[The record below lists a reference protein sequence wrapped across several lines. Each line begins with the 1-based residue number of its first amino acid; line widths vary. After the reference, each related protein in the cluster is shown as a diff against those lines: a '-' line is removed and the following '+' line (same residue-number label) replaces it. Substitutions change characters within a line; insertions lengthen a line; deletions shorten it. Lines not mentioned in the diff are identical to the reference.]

1 MKKESKWNKNESKSR
16 RNEKMKKLLAV
27 LVSAGMLLS
36 LMTACS
42 TTPAASKASE
52 SSTSSKTSGD
62 SAKKYKMVWINP
74 LQNYIGYVNQETAV
88 KEAAA
93 AYGVE
98 LTILGVPTA
107 DGIIEKNASLLED
120 AVSMKPDAILCVPFN
135 KAMYPA
141 LEKAIKAG
149 IKVIASGNDTADK
162 ALRSAYIG
170 TDNKTM
176 GKMAAETFNKG
187 FSGKANVFVMMSQ
200 LDISNQVEAKAAFEA
215 KIKEYTGIKLVGF
228 DKDGADMAT
237 AMTVFDAAFRADK
250 TIDAVWMLEG
260 VGGAAAVKIA
270 AEQKRTVNI
279 LEVDDGKETLDNIR
293 SGAVYGS
300 LAQNF
305 FKMGYESVRLAYELL
320 TGVKE
325 VPTEL
330 DSGIIVVTKANVET
344 YSKDMDAAIMKKG
357 TPWKK

>member
-1 MKKESKWNKNESKSR
+1 M
-16 RNEKMKKLLAV
+16 
-27 LVSAGMLLS
+27 LVS
-36 LMTACS
+36 LMSSCS
-42 TTPAASKASE
+42 KTPATSTA
-52 SSTSSKTSGD
+52 SSTAASTSA
-62 SAKKYKMVWINP
+62 STAAKKYKVVWINP

-93 AYGVE
+93 AYGME
-98 LTILGVPTA
+98 LTILGVPTT
-107 DGIIEKNASLLED
+107 DGVIEKNAALLED
-120 AVSMKPDAILCVPFN
+120 AVAMKPDAILCVPFN

-141 LEKAIKAG
+141 LTKAMAAG
-149 IKVIASGNDTADK
+149 IKVVGSGADTADK

-176 GKMAAETFNKG
+176 GIMAADA
-187 FSGKANVFVMMSQ
+187 FSKVVGGKANIFVMMSQ
-200 LDISNQVEAKAAFEA
+200 LDISNQVEAKTAFEA
-215 KIKEYTGIKLVGF
+215 KIKTYPELKMVGF

-250 TIDAVWMLEG
+250 SIDAVWMLEG

-270 AEQKRTVNI
+270 KEQNRKVNI

-305 FKMGYESVRLAYELL
+305 FKMGYESVRLAFELL
-320 TGVKE
+320 SGVKD

>member
-1 MKKESKWNKNESKSR
+1 
-16 RNEKMKKLLAV
+16 MKKLLSV
-27 LVSAGMLLS
+27 LITVGMLVS
-36 LMTACS
+36 LMSSCS
-42 TTPAASKASE
+42 KTPATSTA
-52 SSTSSKTSGD
+52 SSTAASTSA
-62 SAKKYKMVWINP
+62 STAAKKYKVVWINP

-93 AYGVE
+93 AYGME

-107 DGIIEKNASLLED
+107 DGVIEKNAALLED
-120 AVSMKPDAILCVPFN
+120 AVAMKPDAILCVPFN

-141 LEKAIKAG
+141 LTKAMAAG
-149 IKVIASGNDTADK
+149 IKVVGSGADTADK

-176 GKMAAETFNKG
+176 GIMAADA
-187 FSGKANVFVMMSQ
+187 FSKVVGGKANIFVMMSQ
-200 LDISNQVEAKAAFEA
+200 LDISNQVEAKTAFEA
-215 KIKEYTGIKLVGF
+215 KIKTYPELKMVGF

-250 TIDAVWMLEG
+250 SIDAVWMLEG

-270 AEQKRTVNI
+270 KEQNRKVNI

-305 FKMGYESVRLAYELL
+305 FKMGYESVRLAFELL
-320 TGVKE
+320 SGVKD